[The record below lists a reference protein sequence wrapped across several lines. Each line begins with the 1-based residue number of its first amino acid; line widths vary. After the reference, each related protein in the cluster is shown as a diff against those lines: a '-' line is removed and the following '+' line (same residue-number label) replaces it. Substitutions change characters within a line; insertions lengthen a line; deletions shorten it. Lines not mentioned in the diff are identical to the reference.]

1 MEKYS
6 PFESQY
12 VYGFPLSSLILIAFL
27 DILYLN
33 AIGINGF
40 FSHFRTKWLCF
51 QDKLK
56 RNKKKLWRK
65 CWSLFSHGMNS
76 IGQYCFLVPWVRLLL
91 RTKNFGG
98 HVLFFIKLSFAI
110 QMNSVPGFRESGEW
124 IWITRWTLHVIALKS
139 KGLHS

>member
-1 MEKYS
+1 MLKS
-6 PFESQY
+6 PLCVGKIFTFWISICIWFATIALNFNCISRY
-12 VYGFPLSSLILIAFL
+12 TIFKCHWYKWFLLSLQ
-27 DILYLN
+27 DQM
-33 AIGINGF
+33 
-40 FSHFRTKWLCF
+40 TLCF

-76 IGQYCFLVPWVRLLL
+76 VGQYCFLVPWVRLLL

-110 QMNSVPGFRESGEW
+110 QMNSAPGF
-124 IWITRWTLHVIALKS
+124 TLSLVNEF
-139 KGLHS
+139 G